1 MGHSHVA
8 ISRVTRPLTRAG
20 LVGEA
25 NHPRDGRRVMLI
37 LLDKGVAL
45 LERLEPIQ
53 DAIVAA
59 IDGMAGS
66 RPLLRAVR
74 AFEEALQE
82 QGFAARVRARK
93 TNGATEVAPFE
104 DCRLPP
110 WPMEEKF
117 EPLHLVGGLDR

>member
-82 QGFAARVRARK
+82 QAVRGACAGAKKQTAQPKSRRLKTAAYRPGRWKRSL
-93 TNGATEVAPFE
+93 NPYI
-104 DCRLPP
+104 
-110 WPMEEKF
+110 
-117 EPLHLVGGLDR
+117 